1 MKQEITT
8 ENAPAALGPY
18 SQGIEALGFIFV
30 SGQIALDPAT
40 GDLNTGSTGEQTR
53 IVLDNLNAILE
64 AAGSS
69 LSKAVKCTVFLQD
82 MNDFAE
88 MNSVY
93 AEYFGSPFP
102 ARAAIQIA
110 RLPKDAKV
118 EIDAIA
124 VK

>member
-53 IVLDNLNAILE
+53 IVLDNLNAAFE
-64 AAGSS
+64 KAGGADS
-69 LSKAVKCTVFLQD
+69 VKFI
-82 MNDFAE
+82 
-88 MNSVY
+88 
-93 AEYFGSPFP
+93 
-102 ARAAIQIA
+102 R
-110 RLPKDAKV
+110 
-118 EIDAIA
+118 
-124 VK
+124 

>member
-1 MKQEITT
+1 MKQEIKS

-18 SQGIEALGFIFV
+18 SQAIEANGFIFV

-40 GDLNTGSTGEQTR
+40 GELNTGGIKEQTR
-53 IVLDNLNAILE
+53 IVLSNVKAVLE

-69 LSKAVKCTVFLQD
+69 LDKALKCMVFLQD

-88 MNSVY
+88 MNTAY
-93 AEYFGSPFP
+93 AEYFDSPFP
-102 ARAAIQIA
+102 ARVAVQVA
-110 RLPKDAKV
+110 RLPKDVKV

-124 VK
+124 IK